1 MYGSN
6 SNIVNNN
13 VKQKHLF
20 NINSDDLVAYDV
32 PLESLKKQGKAWKP
46 HHRNLATW
54 ALVECCHVGTYNYH
68 YIHTH
73 HKLLKSP

>member
-32 PLESLKKQGKAWKP
+32 SLESLKKQGKAWKP

-54 ALVECCHVGTYNYH
+54 AFVVHCHVGTYNYH

-73 HKLLKSP
+73 HKL